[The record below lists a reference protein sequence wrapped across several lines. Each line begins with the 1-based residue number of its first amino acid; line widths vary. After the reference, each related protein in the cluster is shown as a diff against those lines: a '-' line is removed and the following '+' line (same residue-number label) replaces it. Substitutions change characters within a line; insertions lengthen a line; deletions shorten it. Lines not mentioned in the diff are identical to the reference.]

1 MPRKPNPELRRW
13 WRELIQSYDSERLTV
28 AEFCQE
34 QGISTASFYQW
45 RRKLSG
51 EHSPAII
58 PVELVE
64 SSGRSDAE
72 HCAIVRIGSRAE
84 IQISAGHEDLATQI
98 ALALATAGPEE
109 NNRQEEVLR

>member
-1 MPRKPNPELRRW
+1 MPRKPDPELRRW
-13 WRELIQSYDSERLTV
+13 WRELLQSYDSERLTV

-51 EHSPAII
+51 DHSPAII

-64 SSGRSDAE
+64 SSGRSDAD
-72 HCAIVRIGSRAE
+72 HCAVVRIGGHTE
-84 IQISAGHEDLATQI
+84 IKIAAGHEGLATQI

-109 NNRQEEVLR
+109 NDRQQEVIR